1 MTEVMR
7 AALPLGHGVK
17 KSILTQMDKERT
29 GRH

>member
-17 KSILTQMDKERT
+17 KFFLIQMDKERT
-29 GRH
+29 GSH

>member
-17 KSILTQMDKERT
+17 NFILTQMDKERT
-29 GRH
+29 GRQ